1 MVDDEMSLKDE
12 HPALALRVIKFLG
25 MSIDEQ
31 NWRQISKDLIE
42 QGNLKDAVSII
53 LDANIISEF
62 DAFELVERVMEL
74 KIGKQFAVKI
84 VKACG

>member
-1 MVDDEMSLKDE
+1 
-12 HPALALRVIKFLG
+12 
-25 MSIDEQ
+25 
-31 NWRQISKDLIE
+31 LIE

>member
-12 HPALALRVIKFLG
+12 HPTLALRVIKFLG

>member
-1 MVDDEMSLKDE
+1 
-12 HPALALRVIKFLG
+12 

-74 KIGKQFAVKI
+74 KIGKQLAVKI

>member
-25 MSIDEQ
+25 MSIDIQ

>member
-12 HPALALRVIKFLG
+12 HPALALSVIKFLG
-25 MSIDEQ
+25 MSIDIQ

>member
-1 MVDDEMSLKDE
+1 
-12 HPALALRVIKFLG
+12 
-25 MSIDEQ
+25 MSIDVQ

>member
-74 KIGKQFAVKI
+74 KIGKKFAVKI

>member
-25 MSIDEQ
+25 MSIDIQ

-74 KIGKQFAVKI
+74 KIGKKFAVKI

>member
-1 MVDDEMSLKDE
+1 MVDDVTCLKDE

>member
-42 QGNLKDAVSII
+42 QGNLKDAVSLI

>member
-12 HPALALRVIKFLG
+12 HPALALSVIKFLG
-25 MSIDEQ
+25 MSIDIQ

-74 KIGKQFAVKI
+74 KIGKKFAVKI

>member
-1 MVDDEMSLKDE
+1 
-12 HPALALRVIKFLG
+12 